1 MCLARTNGF
10 LCYGKDDYKGSNCQN
25 IAARISEAYY
35 DPPNAPD
42 DLAPKRNHFYCLQSK
57 ANMDK
62 DTDMLCFCFL
72 SCDGF
77 PLCGGVW

>member
-42 DLAPKRNHFYCLQSK
+42 DLAPKRNHFYCLQAKENPDEDIGKLWFSLFSC
-57 ANMDK
+57 NG
-62 DTDMLCFCFL
+62 FL
-72 SCDGF
+72 
-77 PLCGGVW
+77 LCGVVW